1 MSTGAKLLIGATVG
15 QLGVLAVTVIS
26 LIALPAIAPALLMVA
41 GVVNT
46 LAIAALIVS
55 VCIFI
60 FEKPAA
66 VAAPLQIN
74 KGDEGGML
82 VDEGDEGGML
92 ASAEPWM
99 RDNSKRLWKNF
110 KGPKEIKGSSRIRE
124 KLDWSIYE

>member
-1 MSTGAKLLIGATVG
+1 MPPPSEGMSTGAKLLIGATVG

-82 VDEGDEGGML
+82 

-99 RDNSKRLWKNF
+99 DENSQEMWNTLEF
-110 KGPKEIKGSSRIRE
+110 LEVIK
-124 KLDWSIYE
+124 DT